1 MHCFLLAVNYFKH
14 YNNYRTDQIISLNSA
29 VQHLHYE
36 IEQSFLRLCF
46 MGGGVGEGVGEEK
59 CLFLPKTA
67 VIKLICC
74 LVFELVYLT
83 FITAATNLPIL
94 EGYFSVNE
102 RTNSKF

>member
-1 MHCFLLAVNYFKH
+1 MHCFLLAVNYSKH
-14 YNNYRTDQIISLNSA
+14 YNNSTTNQIISLISA

-36 IEQSFLRLCF
+36 IEQSFLGLCF
-46 MGGGVGEGVGEEK
+46 MGGRVGVGEEE
-59 CLFLPKTA
+59 CLFLRKTA

-102 RTNSKF
+102 RKNSKF

>member
-1 MHCFLLAVNYFKH
+1 MG
-14 YNNYRTDQIISLNSA
+14 
-29 VQHLHYE
+29 
-36 IEQSFLRLCF
+36 
-46 MGGGVGEGVGEEK
+46 GGGVGVGVGVGVGEEE
-59 CLFLPKTA
+59 CLFLRQTA

-102 RTNSKF
+102 RKDSKF

>member
-14 YNNYRTDQIISLNSA
+14 YNNYTTNQIISLNST

-36 IEQSFLRLCF
+36 IEQSFRRLCF
-46 MGGGVGEGVGEEK
+46 MEGGVGVGEEE
-59 CLFLPKTA
+59 CLFLRKTA

-102 RTNSKF
+102 RKNSKF